1 MFYFNTHFFL
11 YIFIFIW
18 SFLPYKMSGQTKTSD
33 ILGDNKNIA
42 VPFQYV
48 QGFIIVDVLVNYI
61 FPMKFIVDT
70 GAEHTI
76 ILDRT
81 FVDILQIPLDK
92 EIKVVGSD
100 VSREILAWVVRGI
113 PFQFMEGMKTHH
125 DFIVLDEDV
134 MDLGSITG
142 VKIDGI
148 LGSEFLKNFIVEINF
163 KKSVMFLHAQNEKNH
178 KWDKYQSLP
187 LVIHSNK
194 PYLKT
199 FVDVKGNGLKELLL
213 LIDTG
218 ASLSLLVHTE
228 SDSLHLLPEH
238 ILKGVLGR
246 GLGGDVLGYSGKISE
261 FTIGQ
266 DTFEQVVSSFQALD
280 SMYLAE
286 ETIIR
291 DGIIGNFI
299 LDHFHLVF
307 HFPEN
312 RLLFKKNSKKKIS
325 FRYDKSGLIIY
336 AFGPRLNQYYIH
348 HVIDGSPAHEAGL
361 VSGDIIRKI
370 GFWPVRYY
378 TLDRIHQKM
387 TKENKEVK
395 IEVQRNN
402 KKIVT
407 KIKLRD
413 LYNS

>member
-1 MFYFNTHFFL
+1 MLYFNTHFFL

-81 FVDILQIPLDK
+81 FADILQIPLDK

-113 PFQFMEGMKTHH
+113 PFQFMEGRKTNH
-125 DFIVLDEDV
+125 DFIILNEDV

-142 VKIDGI
+142 IKIDGI

-163 KKSVMFLHAQNEKNH
+163 KKSVLFLYAPQKNIK

-187 LVIHSNK
+187 MIIHSNK
-194 PYLKT
+194 PYLNSL
-199 FVDVKGNGLKELLL
+199 VNVKGEDSKELLFL
-213 LIDTG
+213 LDTG

-228 SDSLHLLPEH
+228 TDSLHLFPKH
-238 ILKGVLGR
+238 IIKGVLGR
-246 GLGGDVLGYSGKISE
+246 GLGGDVLGYTGKISQ
-261 FTIGQ
+261 FVMGK
-266 DTFEQVVSSFQALD
+266 DTFDNVVCSFQAID
-280 SMYLAE
+280 SFYQAE

-291 DGIIGNFI
+291 DGIIGNYI

-312 RLLFKKNSKKKIS
+312 KLLFKRNSRKKIN
-325 FRYDKSGLIIY
+325 FKYDKSGLIIY
-336 AFGPRLNQYYIH
+336 AFGPKLNQYYIH
-348 HVIDGSPAHEAGL
+348 HVLEGSPAHEAGL
-361 VSGDIIRKI
+361 IPGDIIKKV
-370 GFWPVRYY
+370 GLWPTRYY
-378 TLDRIHQKM
+378 TLDSIHRKL
-387 TKENKEVK
+387 TNENKVVK
-395 IEVQRNN
+395 MEVQRKN
-402 KKIVT
+402 KKIIT

-413 LYNS
+413 LYDS